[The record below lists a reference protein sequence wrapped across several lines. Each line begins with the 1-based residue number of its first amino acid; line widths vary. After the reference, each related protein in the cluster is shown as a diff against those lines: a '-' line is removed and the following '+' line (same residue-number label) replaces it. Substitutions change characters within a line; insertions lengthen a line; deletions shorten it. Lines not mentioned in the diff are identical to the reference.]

1 MGTLFKQEPRPFYA
15 VGMDDIDDQIKLM
28 GALSKAHKIPL
39 DKVISIAH
47 VLELR
52 RANDLYAYNGDAF
65 DEQMQGFGELLRE
78 LMYNMSKTNDAFDEQ
93 MQEFGELLQELMC
106 IMSKTNDK

>member
-1 MGTLFKQEPRPFYA
+1 MGTLFKQEPRPYYA
-15 VGMDDIDDQIKLM
+15 NSIDDIDEQIKIM

-39 DKVISIAH
+39 DQVISIAH

-65 DEQMQGFGELLRE
+65 DEQMQGFGELLQE
-78 LMYNMSKTNDAFDEQ
+78 LIYTMSKTNDE
-93 MQEFGELLQELMC
+93 
-106 IMSKTNDK
+106 